1 VLSSGSTNLKDL
13 KAGTYKLERFC
24 MEPTAFSVKE
34 ESQFKGG
41 ETNFVATKLM
51 TRLTYTLD
59 GVSARCS
66 SSSCCDSSTSS
77 SSNSSSTSSSRA
89 AVAIAAVK
97 GGAAWAAGAAGAA
110 GAAAVVGDTS
120 V

>member
-59 GVSARCS
+59 GVRAVHVATCA
-66 SSSCCDSSTSS
+66 CEPCIG
-77 SSNSSSTSSSRA
+77 SRRQH
-89 AVAIAAVK
+89 
-97 GGAAWAAGAAGAA
+97 
-110 GAAAVVGDTS
+110 S
-120 V
+120 